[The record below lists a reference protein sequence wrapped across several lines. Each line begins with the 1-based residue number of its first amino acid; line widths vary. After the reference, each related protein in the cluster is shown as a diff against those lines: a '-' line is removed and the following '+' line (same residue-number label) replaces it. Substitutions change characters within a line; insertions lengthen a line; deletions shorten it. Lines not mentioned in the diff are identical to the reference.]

1 MTKVSESENCN
12 FINTLYDSCHI
23 TSKRAIL
30 QNEDGEDDI
39 VLSRR
44 ATIREDVI
52 IALTKMIEKTSLF
65 RILSLILNI

>member
-12 FINTLYDSCHI
+12 FKNTLNDSCHI

-30 QNEDGEDDI
+30 QNGDGEDDI

-44 ATIREDVI
+44 ATIRE
-52 IALTKMIEKTSLF
+52 M
-65 RILSLILNI
+65 